1 MDEATGKQEFL
12 EVFVVLSISH
22 QPFVTRFQAQLT
34 NTVEALWG
42 TIIQHIK
49 LEIDSRCAERGVAPD
64 YSSLKHPVFYRMDRD
79 TEAMEPLVEK
89 SQFERIFTDVKYRHG
104 VFAVFPAIAKPA
116 DLQLLTARFRDVSP
130 TTTAYNPDRKF
141 AG

>member
-1 MDEATGKQEFL
+1 MSEVTGQQEFL
-12 EVFVVLSISH
+12 EVFVVLSIYD
-22 QPFVTRFQAQLT
+22 QPFVTSFQSQLT
-34 NTVEALWG
+34 NTVDELWG
-42 TIIQHIK
+42 KIIRHIR

-116 DLQLLTARFRDVSP
+116 DLQLLTARFRDVSQNSAAAP
-130 TTTAYNPDRKF
+130 E
-141 AG
+141 